1 MVKYTQMFAK
11 LGLTRLRYL
20 GEKAASWASRIGNKV
35 GHALISASPVL
46 TAINPALG
54 SLAVGAGGVAS
65 GIGALGDLG
74 QRALARGVNVD
85 SVSEARGTLKNI
97 RDGAMAIKQSYSQ
110 LRGQGSGLERSR

>member
-1 MVKYTQMFAK
+1 MFAK

-20 GEKAASWASRIGNKV
+20 GEKAASWVSRVGNKV
-35 GHALISASPVL
+35 GHALLSASPVL

-74 QRALARGVNVD
+74 QRALARGVSVD
-85 SVSEARGTLKNI
+85 SVSQARGNLQNI
-97 RDGAMAIKQSYSQ
+97 RDGAMAIKKSYSQ
-110 LRGQGSGLERSR
+110 FKAQGSGLEKGR